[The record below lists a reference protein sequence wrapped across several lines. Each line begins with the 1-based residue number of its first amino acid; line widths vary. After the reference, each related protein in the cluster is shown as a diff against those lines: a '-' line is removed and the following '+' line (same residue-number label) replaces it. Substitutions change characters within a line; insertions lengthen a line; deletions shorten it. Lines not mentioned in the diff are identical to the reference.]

1 MLHILTHFMYNI
13 GIMGCIYCFYICC
26 LYFFSLRSE
35 ESQSYLF
42 SFLSKIAEKYEED
55 KRTGNFISEL
65 IQLDVPQLFAP
76 SLPTEVEKP
85 EVTNVGQQFKDFLV
99 SYIQRNNLHS
109 IILNQ
114 LQSLIKLIT
123 DKKENVNF
131 QWIMQELLLMVSES

>member
-1 MLHILTHFMYNI
+1 MASWHVSIVFTLAVFI
-13 GIMGCIYCFYICC
+13 
-26 LYFFSLRSE
+26 FFSLRSE

-42 SFLSKIAEKYEED
+42 SFFSKIAEKYEED

-65 IQLDVPQLFAP
+65 IQLDVHQLFAP

-109 IILNQ
+109 VILNQ
-114 LQSLIKLIT
+114 LQSLIKHIT

-131 QWIMQELLLMVSES
+131 QWIMQEVLLMVSES

>member
-1 MLHILTHFMYNI
+1 MLNSVLKRVKAILHILTHFMYNI
-13 GIMGCIYCFYICC
+13 GIMACIYCFYTCC
-26 LYFFSLRSE
+26 LYFFSLHSE

-109 IILNQ
+109 VILNQ
-114 LQSLIKLIT
+114 LQSIIEPTLCIY
-123 DKKENVNF
+123 
-131 QWIMQELLLMVSES
+131 S

>member
-1 MLHILTHFMYNI
+1 MA
-13 GIMGCIYCFYICC
+13 CIYCFYTCC

-42 SFLSKIAEKYEED
+42 SFLTKIAEKYEED

-76 SLPTEVEKP
+76 SLPMEVEKP
-85 EVTNVGQQFKDFLV
+85 KVNNVGQQFKDFLV
-99 SYIQRNNLHS
+99 SYIHGNNLHS
-109 IILNQ
+109 VILNQ
-114 LQSLIKLIT
+114 LHSLIKHIT

-131 QWIMQELLLMVSES
+131 QWIIQEVLLMVSES